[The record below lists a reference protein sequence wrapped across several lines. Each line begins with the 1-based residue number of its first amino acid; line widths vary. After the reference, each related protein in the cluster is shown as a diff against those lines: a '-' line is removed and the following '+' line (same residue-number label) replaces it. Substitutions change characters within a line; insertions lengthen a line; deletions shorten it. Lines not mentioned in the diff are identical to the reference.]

1 MIRTIAFD
9 WDGVIVDS
17 MPFIAR
23 GIQETAASYGV
34 EKTLEEIE
42 NGFFQPRKAYYSS
55 IGIDTADQE
64 ELNRRHF
71 GFIDKYRRPAPLFP
85 EVAEVLWF
93 LKENKIT
100 LAVVSTGK
108 TAQLLEQ
115 ITRFDLGDIF
125 REDLVLGGEM
135 AKSEKLSGLLN
146 TLGASQG
153 ETLYVGDLS
162 SDITAART
170 AGILAAGIDRKESGR
185 KHLAIFNPD
194 HLFSSLDD
202 LKPLIEKQL

>member
-1 MIRTIAFD
+1 MIKTIIFD

-42 NGFFQPRKAYYSS
+42 NGFFQPRSAYYLSL
-55 IGIDTADQE
+55 GIDTADQE

-71 GFIDKYRRPAPLFP
+71 GAIDKYRKPSPLFP
-85 EVAEVLWF
+85 EVAGVLRF
-93 LKENKIT
+93 LKENDIT

-115 ITRFDLGDIF
+115 ISQFNLQDIF
-125 REDLVLGGEM
+125 PADLVFGGE
-135 AKSEKLSGLLN
+135 APKNEKLSSLLEKLKLSK
-146 TLGASQG
+146 T
-153 ETLYVGDLS
+153 ETLYVGDLP
-162 SDITAART
+162 SDIAAART
-170 AGILAAGIDRKESGR
+170 AGVLASGVERKESRR
-185 KHLAIFNPD
+185 KRLLDAAPD
-194 HLFSSLDD
+194 FLFSSLDD
-202 LKPLIEKQL
+202 IRPLVRSNL